1 MFLVLIEV
9 KKLIIELHPTLI
21 NTEGCLHLEKGNP
34 DL

>member
-21 NTEGCLHLEKGNP
+21 NTEGYLHLEKGNP